1 MDLKRLRR
9 QCEARL
15 QALDLPASLDAR
27 SLGEALAA
35 CRGRPL
41 LLQPV
46 SNGAGPHGVWVAGPT
61 VDVIFYEQETSPM
74 HQEHIILHELCHLLC
89 DHRPT
94 PVSDTD
100 YARLLFPDLHPG
112 TVQHLLQRAGYST
125 DQEREAELLASLILE
140 RSVGTPPSTA
150 SAPSAEAE
158 LVVRLEAALEGVPG

>member
-1 MDLKRLRR
+1 MDLKHLRR

-15 QALDLPASLDAR
+15 QALNLPVSLDAR
-27 SLGEALAA
+27 SLGDALAA

-41 LLQPV
+41 VLQPV
-46 SNGAGPHGVWVAGPT
+46 ANGAGPHGVWVSGPT

-94 PVSDTD
+94 PVSDPD
-100 YARLLFPDLHPG
+100 YARLLFPDLHPE

-125 DQEREAELLASLILE
+125 EEEREAELLASLILE
-140 RSVGTPPSTA
+140 RSVGTPPIGPA
-150 SAPSAEAE
+150 IPDAEAE
-158 LVVRLEAALEGVPG
+158 LVVRLEAALEGLPD